1 MANEYARISTA
12 PARRLAAVGK
22 LARADE
28 AAEGMDLPR
37 ADRPWWQVKRR
48 WLVGAVAVLV
58 GMVAIFVA
66 ANLEPAIPSLPK
78 ESVWLGQVE
87 QGEFVRDVRGP
98 GTLAPMQLRWISAE
112 SPGRVQEILALPGIE
127 VAPDTPLLRL
137 DNPELEIQLLDA
149 RQQLSDAAAS
159 LVRLRFQAES
169 DRLAQVALI
178 ASVRTQYLEAKHRDE
193 INRELRVEAP
203 GLVADFDLARGE
215 QLVQE
220 LANRMRIE
228 ARRLGVLG
236 DSTDRQIA
244 ALEEQVERLQ
254 AIARFHEQRIA
265 SLNVTAGVAGVL
277 AELPLQA
284 GQSVQAG
291 DILGRVVEPRRL
303 KAEIRI
309 PQGQAE
315 GIAPGQP
322 AIVDTRG
329 HRIEGTVSRV
339 DPTVRSGTVTIDI
352 ALPESLP
359 AAARPDMS
367 VDGTVIIDHI
377 DSAMTIA
384 RPPHAKPHTTV
395 GIYRLQGNVAE
406 RVPVRLGLVSA
417 SRAEVLEG
425 LEPGDTVVL
434 SDMTSLKD
442 HDRVRI
448 DGA

>member
-1 MANEYARISTA
+1 MANQHARISTA

-28 AAEGMDLPR
+28 AEGMDVPR
-37 ADRPWWQVKRR
+37 ADRPWWQAKRR
-48 WLVGAVAVLV
+48 WLYGAIATLVAL
-58 GMVAIFVA
+58 VAIFIA

-149 RQQLSDAAAS
+149 HQQLSNAAAS

-178 ASVRTQYLEAKHRDE
+178 ANVRTQYLEAKHRDE

-315 GIAPGQP
+315 GIAPWP
-322 AIVDTRG
+322 AGDRGHTRPPHRG
-329 HRIEGTVSRV
+329 HRQPRRSHRAIRHRHHRHRPAGVAPSRSPPRHERGRHG
-339 DPTVRSGTVTIDI
+339 DH
-352 ALPESLP
+352 
-359 AAARPDMS
+359 RP
-367 VDGTVIIDHI
+367 HRQRHNN
-377 DSAMTIA
+377 
-384 RPPHAKPHTTV
+384 RPPPARETPHHRGHLPPARRRGRTRARAPGPSFRQQGGGV
-395 GIYRLQGNVAE
+395 GGT
-406 RVPVRLGLVSA
+406 
-417 SRAEVLEG
+417 RA
-425 LEPGDTVVL
+425 
-434 SDMTSLKD
+434 
-442 HDRVRI
+442 R
-448 DGA
+448 

>member
-1 MANEYARISTA
+1 MSQ
-12 PARRLAAVGK
+12 
-22 LARADE
+22 LARTDE
-28 AAEGMDLPR
+28 AAESMDVPR
-37 ADRPWWQVKRR
+37 VDRPWWQAKRR
-48 WLVGAVAVLV
+48 WLVGAVAALV

-66 ANLEPAIPSLPK
+66 ANLEPAIPSLAK
-78 ESVWLGQVE
+78 GSVWLGQVE
-87 QGEFVRDVRGP
+87 QGKFVRDVRGP

-112 SPGRVQEILALPGIE
+112 SPGRVQEILALPGTE

-149 RQQLSDAAAS
+149 RQQVSDAAAS

-193 INRELRVEAP
+193 INHELRLEAARPRGGLRP
-203 GLVADFDLARGE
+203 GAGRAVGSGTRQSHENRGPPPGRAGRLHREAGRRAGGTGGTSARHHP
-215 QLVQE
+215 L
-220 LANRMRIE
+220 
-228 ARRLGVLG
+228 
-236 DSTDRQIA
+236 
-244 ALEEQVERLQ
+244 
-254 AIARFHEQRIA
+254 HEQRIA

-291 DILGRVVEPRRL
+291 DVLGRVVEPRRL

-315 GIAPGQP
+315 GVAVGQP

-352 ALPESLP
+352 ALPELLP

-367 VDGTVIIDHI
+367 VDGTVIIDQI

-384 RPPHAKPHTTV
+384 RPPHAKRTPPLASTA
-395 GIYRLQGNVAE
+395 YRAAW
-406 RVPVRLGLVSA
+406 PSA
-417 SRAEVLEG
+417 CPCDWASFRQAGRRFWRDSNPATRWCSR
-425 LEPGDTVVL
+425 T
-434 SDMTSLKD
+434 
-442 HDRVRI
+442 
-448 DGA
+448 